1 MRTLFRRRAQS
12 SNFYI
17 WPILASLILA
27 AWVANPALGQENE
40 PFTGATWPTK
50 RADRIAPVE
59 DHRDLWRRG
68 EYQAALDELQNLLET
83 MPRGY
88 PPRFIRDRAALQ
100 FEVGRVDR
108 AISDLESL
116 SRQIPSMSHMVRLAE
131 FYRYR
136 GRKEDFEKT
145 LEKARQVAKNSR
157 SFGGYGENVVALGR
171 IYELTGENP
180 KFILNSI
187 YGKLLENTPSYI
199 AGYVAAGDLAYRKKD
214 FQLASEYYQKALER
228 QEDNIDAMA
237 GLAECYWKS
246 SDPRLED
253 SLRKIEAINPHHLG
267 AKAIRAELLLDVGN
281 TNEALE
287 IIEAGLA
294 INPVNGKLLSLQS
307 AAYFLQSKRV
317 AMEQVQ
323 AGALEFN
330 PYHSE
335 IYRTTGR
342 VASRHYRFKEA
353 AAFQRRAL
361 EVDPEDHEARALL
374 AFDLLRIGEEE
385 EGLENLEAA
394 FEADPFNV
402 HVFNMLQL
410 MDTLSEYALIEEG
423 PFRIQMPAGE
433 APILA
438 KDVSSLLGDAYDELS
453 AKYEVELETPIL
465 IQVFD
470 DHDDFMVRSVGL
482 PGSVGYM
489 GICFGKLV
497 TMDSPTARPK
507 WQMNWRSVLWH
518 EFTHVV
524 TLQLTRNR
532 MPRWL
537 SEGISVYEETQ
548 RDSAWGQKIDPRYK
562 PLVAGESLPGLS
574 DLEGYFTRAKS
585 ADHLMFGYFAA
596 GEFARFYV
604 ETYGFEKLVAALKL
618 MGLGVNANNALVLS
632 AESTIEEMDAAFR
645 DYMAIRLKSLD
656 NLPAIA
662 AASRMELNVT
672 DGDTSATM
680 ESQGWAVGK
689 SPFTEAMRKAAE
701 AQQNEQ
707 WEEAELEL
715 RKAQGL
721 FPDYVAAD
729 SPLRQL
735 AGLYKKQGRREEFRE
750 ALREQVG
757 ASPTDFPSY
766 RELTVLLKEDERW
779 GDLAE
784 TAHAALG
791 IDPFDTEM
799 RQMLYLGL
807 FRSGRLTRALDTLGE
822 LAWLDPMNATDYN
835 LQRVELLIERR
846 QWETAKQETVAL
858 LEEAPHFWLAQ
869 QALLEIL
876 ERPLSAENV
885 HEYEE

>member
-1 MRTLFRRRAQS
+1 MRSLLFCHKRLPFSFSWRTL
-12 SNFYI
+12 
-17 WPILASLILA
+17 LIITFA
-27 AWVANPALGQENE
+27 AWIATPASAQDPE
-40 PFTGATWPTK
+40 PFTGATWPTR
-50 RADRIAPVE
+50 RADRIKPVE

-68 EYQAALDELQNLLET
+68 EYQAALNELQNLLET

-88 PPRFIRDRAALQ
+88 PPRFIRERAALQ

-108 AISDLESL
+108 AISDMESL

-136 GRKEDFEKT
+136 GRKEDYEKT
-145 LEKARQVAKNSR
+145 LEKARHVAKNSR
-157 SFGGYGENVVALGR
+157 SFGGYGGNVVALGR

-187 YGKLLENTPSYI
+187 YGKLLENSPSYVP
-199 AGYVAAGDLAYRKKD
+199 GYIAAGDLAYRKKD
-214 FQLASEYYQKALER
+214 FQLASEYYEKALE
-228 QEDNIDAMA
+228 QDEENVDAMA
-237 GLAECYWKS
+237 GLAQCYWKS
-246 SDPRLED
+246 GDPRLEA
-253 SLRKIEAINPHHLG
+253 SLRKILAINPNHLE

-281 TNEALE
+281 TKEALD

-294 INPVNGKLLSLQS
+294 INPVHSKLLSLQS

-353 AAFQRRAL
+353 AGFQRRAL
-361 EVDPEDHEARALL
+361 EVDPEDHDARALL
-374 AFDLLRIGEEE
+374 AFDLLRLGEEE
-385 EGLENLEAA
+385 EGLELLEAA

-438 KDVSSLLGDAYDELS
+438 RDVSAMLTDAYDDLS

-518 EFTHVV
+518 EFAHVV

-574 DLEGYFTRAKS
+574 ELEGYFTRAKS
-585 ADHLMFGYFAA
+585 AEHLMFGYFAA
-596 GEFARFYV
+596 GEFVHFYV
-604 ETYGFEKLVAALKL
+604 DAYGFEKLVGALKL
-618 MGLGVNANNALVLS
+618 MGLGVYANNALVLS

-645 DYMAIRLKSLD
+645 AYMAVRLESLD

-662 AASRMELNVT
+662 AASRAELNVT
-672 DGDTSATM
+672 DRATSETM
-680 ESQGWAVGK
+680 ESQGWAAGE

-701 AQQNEQ
+701 AQKNKQ

-721 FPDYVAAD
+721 FPDYIAAD

-735 AGLYKKQGRREEFRE
+735 AGLYKKQGKREQFLE
-750 ALREQVG
+750 ALREQVDT
-757 ASPTDFPSY
+757 SPTDFPSY
-766 RELTVLLKEDERW
+766 RELAELLKEDERW
-779 GDLAE
+779 SDLAD

-791 IDPFDTEM
+791 IDPFDAEM

-807 FRSGRLTRALDTLGE
+807 YRSGRLTRALETLGE
-822 LAWLDPMNATDYN
+822 LAWLDPAKATDYS
-835 LQRVELLIERR
+835 LQRVELLIERQ
-846 QWETAKQETVAL
+846 QWETAKEETIAL

-869 QALLEIL
+869 EALLEIL
-876 ERPLSAENV
+876 ERPPPAENV
-885 HEYEE
+885 HEHEE